1 MTTFFLF
8 GTYTSES
15 IEGID
20 ARRTKKTEEIVSG
33 YGGTV
38 RSVHAI
44 LGPYDIVIIVELPG
58 VPEAVQ
64 VSLALSKATGLSF
77 TSAPAVTVADFDR
90 LARNALH
97 SNTG

>member
-8 GTYTSES
+8 GSYTRES

-33 YGGTV
+33 YGGSV

-44 LGPYDIVIIVELPG
+44 LGPYDIVIICELPG
-58 VPEAVQ
+58 VNEAVQ
-64 VSLALSKATGLSF
+64 VSLAIAKATGLNV

-90 LARNALH
+90 LAQNALKE
-97 SNTG
+97 

>member
-8 GTYTSES
+8 GSYTRDS

-20 ARRTKKTEEIVSG
+20 ARRTKKAEEIVSG

-38 RSVHAI
+38 RAVYAL
-44 LGPYDIVIIVELPG
+44 LGMHDIVIIVQLPG

-64 VSLALSKATGLSF
+64 VSLALSKATGMTF
-77 TSAPAVTVADFDR
+77 TSAPAVTVADFDK
-90 LARNALH
+90 LAEDALE
-97 SNTG
+97 S